1 MGGMSVVVK
10 IEIEMPQ
17 RKTTVTVIPSASA
30 LIIKALKEPPKDKN
44 SDEPVV
50 HDGNLTLED
59 IVDIAKVMRTRSL
72 AKEFSG
78 TVMEILG
85 TAFSIGCTVDG
96 ESPKAVQEK
105 VKSGKIDLSAFGD

>member
-30 LIIKALKEPPKDKN
+30 LIIKQLKEPPKDKN

-50 HDGNLTLED
+50 HDGNLTIDDVIE
-59 IVDIAKVMRTRSL
+59 VAKTMRNRSM
-72 AKEFSG
+72 AKKFSG
-78 TVMEILG
+78 TVLEILG
-85 TAFSIGCTVDG
+85 TCFSIGCTVEG
-96 ESPKAVQEK
+96 KSPKDVQQ
-105 VKSGKIDLSAFGD
+105 D